1 MHALELSGLDSLTK
15 LLPLAPLPSDG
26 LGLIS
31 TAEMREV
38 AISLDASLHLAL
50 PASWPVTPPP
60 PLRLRLRLR
69 LASLG
74 LTAAG
79 RLALRPAV
87 VGALPLRA
95 LAFPGCLASAVALA
109 AFDHLSLNA
118 TLASITLA
126 ANDWRPS
133 QRPPVAFEMPISLS
147 APPPIAAALAAAAS
161 RAAARWLRARHN
173 ASCTAAIAPPP
184 PPSPV
189 DLRASRLVHAI
200 NRLSRNAPLDQ
211 ACMCMCMY
219 RASFHTVHMT

>member
-109 AFDHLSLNA
+109 AFV
-118 TLASITLA
+118 TCELARGGRRGRRTNERTHEA
-126 ANDWRPS
+126 AGP
-133 QRPPVAFEMPISLS
+133 AGE
-147 APPPIAAALAAAAS
+147 
-161 RAAARWLRARHN
+161 AARPAAEARA
-173 ASCTAAIAPPP
+173 C
-184 PPSPV
+184 V
-189 DLRASRLVHAI
+189 
-200 NRLSRNAPLDQ
+200 LS
-211 ACMCMCMY
+211 
-219 RASFHTVHMT
+219 FV

>member
-1 MHALELSGLDSLTK
+1 VHALGLSGLDSLTK
-15 LLPLAPLPSDG
+15 LLPLAPQPSDG

-38 AISLDASLHLAL
+38 AISLDASLHLVL

-60 PLRLRLRLR
+60 PLRLRLQLH

-74 LTAAG
+74 FTAAA
-79 RLALRPAV
+79 RLALRPSV

-95 LAFPGCLASAVALA
+95 LAPPGCLASAVALA

-126 ANDWRPS
+126 ANDWRPR
-133 QRPPVAFEMPISLS
+133 QWPPAAAFEMPISLS

-161 RAAARWLRARHN
+161 RAAGRWLRAQHN
-173 ASCTAAIAPPP
+173 TSCTAAAAPPP
-184 PPSPV
+184 PPSRF
-189 DLRASRLVHAI
+189 L
-200 NRLSRNAPLDQ
+200 
-211 ACMCMCMY
+211 
-219 RASFHTVHMT
+219 